1 VAKAASAIKA
11 PPRNDDESSTAKR
24 AFRGLLLPLA
34 FSFVNFAGLLLSA
47 LSLKAMGDWTTWQ
60 FAGMFGILE
69 ASQGLASILQ
79 PNIWHLPVVEL
90 EKTDRTRTKLAWSTI
105 FLPHWGGAARAF
117 AGTVIIVASAVH
129 HGDVQA
135 TAVLI
140 VPLVIVLA
148 ALWVNATML
157 VARIGVAHPEADV
170 VQFLVKRGDKTHE
183 LKPLSIGASLLQ
195 FALGIMTLPIANT
208 LSSNALYDP
217 GLRLEP
223 LVLIATLI
231 VTAAASALN
240 LYVWR
245 GRFAMRAPREQQVE
259 VEQNA

>member
-11 PPRNDDESSTAKR
+11 KPRNDDESSTAKR
-24 AFRGLLLPLA
+24 AFRGLFLPLSL
-34 FSFVNFAGLLLSA
+34 SFINFAGLLLSA
-47 LSLKAMGDWTTWQ
+47 ISLKALGDWTTWQ

-90 EKTDRTRTKLAWSTI
+90 ETSDRTRTKLAWSTI

-117 AGTVIIVASAVH
+117 GGTVIIVASAVH
-129 HGDVQA
+129 HGDVQP

-157 VARIGVAHPEADV
+157 VARLGVAHAQTDV
-170 VQFLVKRGDKTHE
+170 VQFVVKWRGQTHE
-183 LKPLSIGASLLQ
+183 LKPLSIRASLLQ
-195 FALGIMTLPIANT
+195 FCLGIMTLPIANS
-208 LSSNALYDP
+208 LSANALFDP
-217 GLRLEP
+217 GLRLDP
-223 LVLIATLI
+223 LILAATLL
-231 VTAAASALN
+231 VTLVTSVLTVV
-240 LYVWR
+240 VWQ

>member
-11 PPRNDDESSTAKR
+11 PPRNEEKASLARR
-24 AFRGLLLPLA
+24 AFRGLLLPLT
-34 FSFVNFAGLLLSA
+34 FSFINFAGLLLSA
-47 LSLKAMGDWTTWQ
+47 LSLKALGDWTTWQ
-60 FAGMFGILE
+60 FAGMFGIIE
-69 ASQGLASILQ
+69 ASQGLASIVQ

-90 EKTDRTRTKLAWSTI
+90 EKSDRTRTKLAWSTI

-140 VPLVIVLA
+140 VLLVIVLA
-148 ALWVNATML
+148 ALWVNVTML
-157 VARIGVAHPEADV
+157 VARLGVAHAGTDV
-170 VQFLVKRGDKTHE
+170 VQLLVKWRGETHE

-217 GLRLEP
+217 GIRLEP
-223 LVLIATLI
+223 LVLIGTLI

-240 LYVWR
+240 LFLWR